1 MTQRLYLIDSHLFEN
16 RCTVLSC
23 VPAKEGYDVIVDGT
37 VFFPNKGGQPCDT
50 GKLGAVRVTDVRENG
65 DELILRTDGP
75 LAVGETVTG
84 HIDEGRRLD
93 IMEQHTGEHVLS
105 WCAYKLFDAV
115 NVGFHCALTYA
126 TLDLDKPLTSE
137 QVVEMEDMA
146 NDLVRKNLPVTAKIY
161 DSEDDLADVP
171 LRKHTE
177 GLTAPIRVVSIEGA
191 DSCTCCAPHVHS
203 TGEIGVIKIVSAVA
217 YKGGMRMTFLC
228 GGRALR
234 QFRRLQTT
242 VDAIARKFST
252 AGEEVFSAVEK
263 QEAELKEVKKE
274 KAALTARLEE
284 YLTAELRA
292 QAEEVKGKKLLVRL
306 TETDPKRLRPLAL
319 ATLPEKGLTLL
330 LTEKNGQVTYVLCSS
345 GLKLDMGEVI
355 PAVNIALGGK
365 GGGRG
370 TLAQGSAPTPS
381 GLSETVEQLRD
392 YLRNL
397 LKARTLS

>member
-1 MTQRLYLIDSHLFEN
+1 MTERLYLVDSHLFEN
-16 RCTVLSC
+16 ECTVLSC
-23 VPAKEGYDVIVDGT
+23 APGKEGFDVMVDRT

-50 GKLGAVRVTDVRENG
+50 GILGGVKVVDVRESG

-75 LAVGETVTG
+75 LPVGETVTG
-84 HIDEGRRLD
+84 HIDEKRRLD

-137 QVVEMEDMA
+137 QVTEMEDMA
-146 NDLVRKNLPVTAKIY
+146 NGLVRRNLPVTATIY
-161 DSEDDLADVP
+161 DSEEDLAGVP
-171 LRKHTE
+171 LRKHAE
-177 GLTAPIRVVSIEGA
+177 GLIAPIRVVSIEDA

-203 TGEIGVIKIVSAVA
+203 TGEIGAIKIVSAVA

-228 GGRALR
+228 GGRAMK
-234 QFRRLQTT
+234 QFQKLQTA

-252 AGEEVFSAVEK
+252 AGDEVLSAVEK
-263 QEAELKEVKKE
+263 QEAELKAVKKE
-274 KAALTARLEE
+274 KADLTARLEG
-284 YLTAELRA
+284 YLTAELKA
-292 QAEEVKGKKLLVRL
+292 QAEDVKGKKLLVKL
-306 TETDPKRLRPLAL
+306 TDTDPKRLRPLAL

-330 LTEKNGQVTYVLCSS
+330 LTERNGQLSYVLCAN
-345 GLKLDMGEVI
+345 GLKLDMGELI
-355 PAVNIALGGK
+355 PAVNLALGGR

-381 GLSETVEQLRD
+381 GLPETVEQLRT
-392 YLRNL
+392 YLKQRLAN
-397 LKARTLS
+397 

>member
-16 RCTVLSC
+16 QCTVLSC
-23 VPAKEGYDVIVDGT
+23 EPAKEGFDVIVDST

-50 GKLGAVRVTDVRENG
+50 GTLGPVRVTDVREAG

-75 LAVGETVTG
+75 LPVGETVVG

-126 TLDLDKPLTSE
+126 TLDLDKPLTPE
-137 QVVEMEDMA
+137 QVTEMEDMA
-146 NDLVRKNLPVTAKIY
+146 NDLVRRNLPVTATIY
-161 DSEDDLADVP
+161 DSEEDLAGVP
-171 LRKHTE
+171 LRKHAE
-177 GLTAPIRVVSIEGA
+177 GLIAPIRVVSIEGA
-191 DSCTCCAPHVHS
+191 DSCTCCAPHVHF
-203 TGEIGVIKIVSAVA
+203 TGEIGAVKIVSAVA

-228 GGRALR
+228 GGRALKHF
-234 QFRRLQTT
+234 QRLQAT

-252 AGEEVFSAVEK
+252 AGEEVLSAVEK
-263 QEAELKEVKKE
+263 QEAELKAVKKE
-274 KAALTARLEE
+274 KADLTAKLEE
-284 YLTAELRA
+284 YLTAELKA
-292 QAEEVKGKKLLVRL
+292 QAEDVKGKKLLVRL
-306 TETDPKRLRPLAL
+306 TDTDPKRLRPLAL
-319 ATLPEKGLTLL
+319 STLPERGLTLL
-330 LTEKNGQVTYVLCSS
+330 LAEKAGQVTYVLCQN

-355 PAVNIALGGK
+355 PAVNLALGGK

-370 TLAQGSAPTPS
+370 TLAQGSAPATK
-381 GLSETVEQLRD
+381 GLAETVEQLKI

-397 LKARTLS
+397 LKA